1 MTRIGLITTGECEHR
16 ALPASLRR
24 VFAGVEV
31 EFESLLRPV
40 PSITS
45 NHLSYPGPTNGGTK
59 VDQFVESIMATL
71 ESQNSPEFVFAIDD
85 LELPNV
91 ETPHHV
97 TQLVSDAVRRYF
109 ERRGRSASTHREFE
123 RLQRLRQRCSF
134 HLLCPMLET
143 YFFGEP
149 AALER
154 AGSIR
159 SPILAPSRHLE
170 QFMSVDLEFFRLP
183 DVSGHRW
190 RRLNRGAHPKAYL
203 SFLVA
208 PADQDLVVYRET
220 VGGCRALATLDWA
233 QVFRYAPPGIAFAHA
248 LFEDLADALEVPN
261 PFPGTSHP
269 LTRPKPGGLLRN
281 LA

>member
-31 EFESLLRPV
+31 ELERPLRPV

-45 NHLSYPGPTNGGTK
+45 NYLSYPGPTIGGTK
-59 VDQFVESIMATL
+59 IDRFVESIMSTL
-71 ESQNSPEFVFAIDD
+71 ESRGSPDFVLAIDD

-97 TQLVSDAVRRYF
+97 TRLVSDAFRRYL
-109 ERRGRSASTHREFE
+109 GTPTHRELE
-123 RLQRLRQRCSF
+123 QLRTRCSF

-154 AGSIR
+154 AGSTR
-159 SPILAPSRHLE
+159 PPILDPSHHLE
-170 QFMSVDLEFFRLP
+170 SFKSDDEQFLAYS
-183 DVSGHRW
+183 DVPGHRRHPW
-190 RRLNRGAHPKAYL
+190 RRPDRRRHPKRYL
-203 SFLVA
+203 GFLVD
-208 PADQDLVVYRET
+208 PTDEQRTVYTES

-233 QVFRYAPPGIAFAHA
+233 QVFRYSPPGITFARS

-261 PFPGTSHP
+261 PFPGASHP
-269 LTRPKPGGLLRN
+269 LTSPRAGGLLRN
-281 LA
+281 LE